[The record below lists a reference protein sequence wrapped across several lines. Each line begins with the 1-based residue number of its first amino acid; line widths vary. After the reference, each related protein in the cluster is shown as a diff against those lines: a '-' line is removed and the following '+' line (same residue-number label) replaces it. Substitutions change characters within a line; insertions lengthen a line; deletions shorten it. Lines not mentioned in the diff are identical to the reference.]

1 MSDEQISE
9 GVALLLR
16 RMETN
21 PEEFSESPTRGGK
34 WSHIVNALEAR
45 INGHNAES
53 WMSDYEVQILWE
65 TYCRV
70 KQKEFHEGVMRK
82 LLVEEEPTF
91 SGVTSMYFSP
101 PLRTG
106 GGGIHPIEPKYSIKD
121 KLKAALGLK

>member
-1 MSDEQISE
+1 MSDEQISD

-82 LLVEEEPTF
+82 LLVEEEPIPP
-91 SGVTSMYFSP
+91 MYFFPSM
-101 PLRTG
+101 RAG
-106 GGGIHPIEPKYSIKD
+106 GGGIHPIEPEYSIKD

>member
-1 MSDEQISE
+1 MSDEKVSE

-21 PEEFSESPTRGGK
+21 PEEFSESPLRGGK
-34 WSHIVNALEAR
+34 WSHIINAVEAR
-45 INGHNAES
+45 INGHQAES

-70 KQKEFHEGVMRK
+70 KQDEFHGVVMRK
-82 LLVEEEPTF
+82 MLVGDEPPIF
-91 SGVTSMYFSP
+91 ASRPGSIRY
-101 PLRTG
+101 LDY
-106 GGGIHPIEPKYSIKD
+106 PIEPEYSIKD

>member
-1 MSDEQISE
+1 MSDEHISE
-9 GVALLLR
+9 GVALVLR

-34 WSHIVNALEAR
+34 WSHIINVIEAR
-45 INGHNAES
+45 INGHKSEL

-82 LLVEEEPTF
+82 MLVGDEPIPL
-91 SGVTSMYFSP
+91 MYFP
-101 PLRTG
+101 PLLRTG
-106 GGGIHPIEPKYSIKD
+106 GGGIHPIEPEYSLKD

>member
-1 MSDEQISE
+1 MSDEHISE
-9 GVALLLR
+9 GVALVLR

-34 WSHIVNALEAR
+34 WAHIINVVEAR
-45 INGHNAES
+45 INGHKLES

-82 LLVEEEPTF
+82 LLVEESMAITIPDLSYFMMRPEVAVHCATPEP
-91 SGVTSMYFSP
+91 
-101 PLRTG
+101 
-106 GGGIHPIEPKYSIKD
+106 EYSIKD

>member
-1 MSDEQISE
+1 MSDEHISE
-9 GVALLLR
+9 GVALVLR

-34 WSHIVNALEAR
+34 WAHIINVVEAR
-45 INGHNAES
+45 INGHKLES

-82 LLVEEEPTF
+82 MLVGNEPMAITIPDL
-91 SGVTSMYFSP
+91 SYFMTRP
-101 PLRTG
+101 EVAVHCATP
-106 GGGIHPIEPKYSIKD
+106 EPEYSIKD
-121 KLKAALGLK
+121 KLKAALGLR

>member
-1 MSDEQISE
+1 MSDEKVSE
-9 GVALLLR
+9 GVALVLR

-34 WSHIVNALEAR
+34 WAHIINVVEAR
-45 INGHNAES
+45 INGHKLES

-82 LLVEEEPTF
+82 MLVGNEPMAITIPDL
-91 SGVTSMYFSP
+91 SYFMTRP
-101 PLRTG
+101 EVAVHCATP
-106 GGGIHPIEPKYSIKD
+106 EPEYSIKD
-121 KLKAALGLK
+121 KLKAALGLR

>member
-1 MSDEQISE
+1 MSDEKVSE

-21 PEEFSESPTRGGK
+21 PEEFSESPLRGGK
-34 WSHIVNALEAR
+34 WSYIVNAIEAR
-45 INGHNAES
+45 INGHQAQS

-82 LLVEEEPTF
+82 LLVEE
-91 SGVTSMYFSP
+91 SMGIAIPDLSYFMTRP
-101 PLRTG
+101 ELAVHCAT
-106 GGGIHPIEPKYSIKD
+106 PKPEYSIKD

>member
-1 MSDEQISE
+1 MSDEHISE
-9 GVALLLR
+9 GVALVLR

-34 WSHIVNALEAR
+34 WSHIINVVEAR
-45 INGHNAES
+45 ITGHKLES

-82 LLVEEEPTF
+82 MLVGDEPIPL
-91 SGVTSMYFSP
+91 MYFSP

-106 GGGIHPIEPKYSIKD
+106 GGGIYPIEPEPEYSIKD